1 MIRLPGQVVLIKGLR
16 WGAAFLVG
24 LAGSLTISGRPVE
37 AGSPPPLIP
46 REVLFGNPEIISV
59 SLSPDGRRISY
70 LAPDQGVLNLWVQE
84 LDGDV
89 PARVLTRQRDRPQRS
104 AFWTPDGRYLI
115 SSRDGDGDENTVLV
129 RIDPATGEKR
139 DLTPANQVKAYLV
152 GADREA
158 PSELVVGLNDRD
170 PRFHDLYV
178 IDVDSGE
185 KRLLYRSTDDGRQVS
200 VEWLNGAW
208 HPVLRS
214 QVLPDGGLS
223 VELRLPGETSWRPF
237 LQVGFEDTISSGP
250 SGFTRDGRWLYG
262 QLSTGEDLPRL
273 VRWSREHLQSC
284 GTDCTPEVLH
294 RSSAGAFGV
303 DLSDLDTGVP
313 TVLKEVD
320 LRSRRVVLDASVQP
334 DVDRLEQLAGSN
346 DFSVVGRDLDN
357 RRWLIAI
364 GSDQQGPQYWLWDR
378 DQDEIRKLFSVQPR
392 LDAYDLA
399 PMESLDLTA
408 RDGRRLPAY
417 LTKTPITADS
427 GPQPLV
433 LLVHGGPQA
442 RDFWGFNPLHQLLAN
457 RGYHVLSVNYRG
469 STGFGKAH
477 LLAGEGEWYGR
488 MQDDLVDAVR
498 WAVDEGIADPD
509 RLVIMGASYGGYA
522 ALSGLTRDPELFAA
536 AIAEVGP
543 SNLRTLLGS
552 IPPYWESG
560 RRHFERMIGVGRVDL
575 DAISPIQHVDRIQR
589 PLLLGHGANDPR
601 VKLSES
607 ETIAA
612 AMEARQLPI
621 DFVVFPDEGHGLA
634 NPRNALAMYALVE
647 AFLREHVGGRAEP
660 FGTTLEQSSLEWR
673 LRSLPPS

>member
-1 MIRLPGQVVLIKGLR
+1 MGGLTGEGR
-16 WGAAFLVG
+16 SAEVGA
-24 LAGSLTISGRPVE
+24 S
-37 AGSPPPLIP
+37 PPLIP
-46 REVLFGNPEIISV
+46 RQVLFGNPEIIGV

-70 LAPDQGVLNLWVQE
+70 LAPDQGVLNLWVQD
-84 LDGDV
+84 LDGDA
-89 PARVLTRQRDRPQRS
+89 PARVITDQRDRPQRS
-104 AFWTPDGRYLI
+104 AFWTADGRYLI

-139 DLTPANQVKAYLV
+139 DLTPENKVKAFLV
-152 GADREA
+152 GVDREA

-170 PRFHDLYV
+170 PRYHDLYV
-178 IDVDSGE
+178 INVDSGD
-185 KRLLYRSTDDGRQVS
+185 RSLLYRSTDDGSQVN
-200 VEWLNGAW
+200 VDWLDGAW

-214 QVLPDGGLS
+214 NILPDGGS
-223 VELRLPGETSWRPF
+223 SFELRLPGDTSWRQF
-237 LQVGFEDTISSGP
+237 LQLGFEDTISDSGP

-273 VRWSREHLQSC
+273 VRWSREQLESC

-294 RSSAGAFGV
+294 RSSAGAFAV

-313 TVLKEVD
+313 LVLKEVD
-320 LRSRRVVLDASVQP
+320 LRSRRVVLDASVQA
-334 DVDRLEQLAGSN
+334 DIDRLEQLAGSN
-346 DFSVVGRDLDN
+346 EFSVVDRDLDN

-378 DQDEIRKLFSVQPR
+378 ELDEIRKLFSVQPR
-392 LDAYDLA
+392 LDAYDLVA
-399 PMESLDLTA
+399 MESLDLKA

-417 LTKTPITADS
+417 LTRTPISART

-442 RDFWGFNPLHQLLAN
+442 RDYWGFNPIHQLLAN

-469 STGFGKAH
+469 STGFGKDH
-477 LLAGEGEWYGR
+477 LLAGEGEWYAR

-498 WAVDEGIADPD
+498 WAVDERIADPD

-522 ALSGLTRDPELFAA
+522 ALAGLTRDPDLFAA

-543 SNLRTLLGS
+543 SNLRTLLES

-560 RRHFERMIGVGRVDL
+560 RTILERMIGVGKVDL
-575 DAISPIQHVDRIQR
+575 DAISPIQHVDRIER

-601 VKLSES
+601 VKLTES

-612 AMEARQLPI
+612 AMAERQLPI

-634 NPRNALAMYALVE
+634 NPSNALAMYALVE
-647 AFLREHVGGRAEP
+647 AFLSQHVGGRAEP
-660 FGTTLEQSSLEWR
+660 FGSSLEQSSLEWR
-673 LRSLPPS
+673 MRSSATP

>member
-1 MIRLPGQVVLIKGLR
+1 MGGLTGEGR
-16 WGAAFLVG
+16 SAEVGA
-24 LAGSLTISGRPVE
+24 S
-37 AGSPPPLIP
+37 PPLIP
-46 REVLFGNPEIISV
+46 RQVLFGNPEIIGV

-70 LAPDQGVLNLWVQE
+70 LAPDQGVLNLWVQD
-84 LDGDV
+84 LDGDA
-89 PARVLTRQRDRPQRS
+89 PARVITDQRDRPQRS
-104 AFWTPDGRYLI
+104 AFWTADGRYLI

-139 DLTPANQVKAYLV
+139 DLTPENKVKAFLV
-152 GADREA
+152 GVDREA

-170 PRFHDLYV
+170 PRYHDLYV
-178 IDVDSGE
+178 INVDSGD
-185 KRLLYRSTDDGRQVS
+185 RSLLYRSTDDGSQVN
-200 VEWLNGAW
+200 VDWLDGAW

-214 QVLPDGGLS
+214 NILPDGGS
-223 VELRLPGETSWRPF
+223 SFELRLPGDTSWRQF
-237 LQVGFEDTISSGP
+237 LQLGFEDTISDSGP

-273 VRWSREHLQSC
+273 VRWSREQLESC

-294 RSSAGAFGV
+294 RSSAGAFAV

-313 TVLKEVD
+313 LVLKEVD
-320 LRSRRVVLDASVQP
+320 LRSRRVVLDASVQA
-334 DVDRLEQLAGSN
+334 DMDRLEQLAGSN
-346 DFSVVGRDLDN
+346 EFSVVDRDLDN

-378 DQDEIRKLFSVQPR
+378 ELDEIRKLFSVQPR
-392 LDAYDLA
+392 LDAYDLVA
-399 PMESLDLTA
+399 MESLDLKA

-417 LTKTPITADS
+417 LTRTPISARS

-442 RDFWGFNPLHQLLAN
+442 RDYWGFNPIHQLLAN

-469 STGFGKAH
+469 STGFGKDH
-477 LLAGEGEWYGR
+477 LLAGEGEWYAR

-498 WAVDEGIADPD
+498 WAVDERIADPD

-522 ALSGLTRDPELFAA
+522 ALAGLTRDPDLFAA

-543 SNLRTLLGS
+543 SNLRTLLES

-560 RRHFERMIGVGRVDL
+560 RTILERMIGVGKVDL
-575 DAISPIQHVDRIQR
+575 DAISPIQHVDRIER

-601 VKLSES
+601 VKLTES

-612 AMEARQLPI
+612 AMAERQLPI

-634 NPRNALAMYALVE
+634 NPSNALAMYALVE
-647 AFLREHVGGRAEP
+647 AFLSQHVGGRAEP
-660 FGTTLEQSSLEWR
+660 FGSSLEQSSLEWR
-673 LRSLPPS
+673 MRSSATP